1 MKISLIAHCNSS
13 FAAELDPET
22 GEAHLIHRTQHRSD
36 DATKYVWLPQVAQN
50 GWFQRVRDL
59 WVAIYRDPEAPAE
72 LWLQLG
78 ERRFEL
84 GEGSS
89 SQFEPEI
96 SNEDPSAEDIE
107 AERTFRLFRN
117 GSLQA
122 MHRYRFDEIEY
133 RSPGSIDPF
142 PAWPQEEQ
150 DLDLLFFVHRLLAGG
165 RWSGALAPFCAALT
179 K

>member
-1 MKISLIAHCNSS
+1 MKISLIGHCNYSI
-13 FAAELDPET
+13 AAELDPEA
-22 GEAHLIHRTQHRSD
+22 GEALFIRRTQHRSD
-36 DATKYVWLPQVAQN
+36 DGKYFFLPKVAEN
-50 GWFQRVRDL
+50 GWFQRMRGL
-59 WVAIYRDPEAPAE
+59 LIALYRDPEAPAE

-96 SNEDPSAEDIE
+96 SNEDLSPEHLE

-122 MHRYRFDEIEY
+122 IHQYRPKDIEDQI
-133 RSPGSIDPF
+133 PSIDPF
-142 PAWPQEEQ
+142 PAWPREEENE
-150 DLDLLFFVHRLLAGG
+150 DLLFLVHRILLDGDRRSRVLPAMK
-165 RWSGALAPFCAALT
+165 R
-179 K
+179 